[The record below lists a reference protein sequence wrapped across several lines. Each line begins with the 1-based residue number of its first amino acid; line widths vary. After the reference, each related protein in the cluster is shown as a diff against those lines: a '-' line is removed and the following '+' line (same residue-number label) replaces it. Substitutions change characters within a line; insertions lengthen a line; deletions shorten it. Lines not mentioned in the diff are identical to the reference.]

1 MTAAMQQNLAGQPY
15 NICAHIKGIP
25 VDFAWSIEQLEYKTA
40 AIRFAQKELSEGVTE
55 REQQGCFPHDQWG
68 KCADFGVLGLP
79 FPEEYGGAAADIL
92 TTMLVMEGLGYGGKD
107 NGLLFALN
115 AQMWAVQ
122 HPINEFGSS
131 EQKARWLP
139 RLIGGEIIGA
149 HGMSEPDS
157 GSDAY
162 SLRTRAE
169 VCAGGYRLNGTKT
182 FVTNAPVADLA
193 LVFASTAPEK
203 GSWGIS
209 AFLVETGTP
218 GFTVGKN
225 IAKMGLRTA
234 PMGELILQDCFV
246 PDANRLGP
254 EGVGAHLFNSGME
267 WERACILGAH
277 VGAMERQLEECVKYA
292 RARKQF
298 GQPIGKFQ
306 SISNRIAEM
315 KVRLETARLLLYKTA
330 WLKKEGKPAQM
341 EAAMT
346 KLYLSEVFV
355 ESSLDAIRIHGGYGY
370 TTEFEVERDLRDA
383 IGGTLYSGTS
393 DIQRNIIARY
403 LGL

>member
-1 MTAAMQQNLAGQPY
+1 M
-15 NICAHIKGIP
+15 H
-25 VDFAWSIEQLEYKTA
+25 FAWNAEQQEYKNA
-40 AIRFAQKELSEGVTE
+40 AIRFAQKELSQGVME
-55 REQQGCFPHDQWG
+55 REQQERFPRDLWQ

-79 FPEEYGGAAADIL
+79 FPEAYGGAAADIL

-122 HPINEFGSS
+122 HPISEFGTA
-131 EQKARWLP
+131 EQKNRWLP
-139 RLIGGEIIGA
+139 RLIRGELIGA

-162 SLRTRAE
+162 SLRTCAE
-169 VCAGGYRLNGTKT
+169 KQAGGYLLNGTKT
-182 FVTNAPVADLA
+182 FVTNAPVCDLA
-193 LVFASTAPEK
+193 VVFAATAPEK
-203 GSWGIS
+203 GSWGLS
-209 AFLVETGTP
+209 AFVVETGTA
-218 GFTVGKN
+218 GFSVGKN
-225 IAKMGLRTA
+225 MAKMGLRTA

-246 PDANRLGP
+246 PESNRLGP
-254 EGVGAHLFNSGME
+254 EGVGAHLFNSAME

-277 VGAMERQLEECVKYA
+277 VGAMERQLEECVAYA
-292 RARKQF
+292 RTRKQF

-315 KVRLETARLLLYKTA
+315 KVRLETARLLLYKTT
-330 WLKKEGKPAQM
+330 WLKKQGKPAQM
-341 EAAMT
+341 EAAMA

-355 ESSLDAIRIHGGYGY
+355 ESSLDAIRLHGGYGY
-370 TTEFEVERDLRDA
+370 MSEFETERDLRDA